1 MSRFTTRQLN
11 FINHLLFLP
20 LRNMEVTPF
29 DNNVMATIIK
39 LRNQHKRADLAS
51 IYKELTKNL
60 ELSKFTEDHLKNRI
74 NALLVNGKII
84 DKPNRDHPS
93 YLLNESVSPTVDH
106 VYEPEL
112 LETPLTPLNS
122 PLSAPRLNGEIE
134 TPTIGQQ
141 HTSPSILENE
151 LFLETMLKKAQN
163 YTTFKN
169 KIITELQ
176 KTVEGIFKS
185 ELEQFKVKSEK
196 TLSDSHI
203 VYQEQIQSLKEACR
217 TKDIMISKL
226 LETIE
231 NLNSNKKYNHC
242 NTTTRNNGYDND
254 SEIQRSKNTHLVLPQ
269 WDILSTTSDTTATS
283 DNGRSIHVIPRTS
296 IEEQLREVR
305 LQKGVQF
312 KEYQRLHSETKKLE
326 EKPDTYPPNT
336 CVLMGDSILNG
347 VIERN
352 LSNDRSVKVRKFP
365 GATVDDLRHHALP
378 IIRKQPKYLIIHAG
392 TNNAVKLTTRDILN
406 KLLQLKSFIQEKL
419 PDVEII
425 VSTPTL
431 RSDNGK
437 AVLTIRQLTN
447 HLINLKINIRD
458 NITGKHLSKRGL
470 HLNQSGSNLL
480 TKNISKLQKF

>member
-1 MSRFTTRQLN
+1 
-11 FINHLLFLP
+11 
-20 LRNMEVTPF
+20 MEVTPL

-60 ELSKFTEDHLKNRI
+60 ELNKFTQDHLKNRI

-84 DKPNRDHPS
+84 DKPNRDRPS
-93 YLLNESVSPTVDH
+93 YLLNENVSSTVDH

-122 PLSAPRLNGEIE
+122 PLSAPRLDGEIE

-141 HTSPSILENE
+141 HTCPFIVESE
-151 LFLETMLKKAQN
+151 LFLDTMLKKAH

-169 KIITELQ
+169 EIITELQ

-196 TLSDSHI
+196 ALSDSHI

-231 NLNSNKKYNHC
+231 NLNSNKNYNHC
-242 NTTTRNNGYDND
+242 NTTTTNKGYNND
-254 SEIQRSKNTHLVLPQ
+254 SEIQRSKNTHLPPPQ
-269 WDILSTTSDTTATS
+269 WDILSTSSDTTATS
-283 DNGRSIHVIPRTS
+283 DNGRSIHVIPRIS

-326 EKPDTYPPNT
+326 EKPDTYPPNN

-352 LSNDRSVKVRKFP
+352 LLNDKSVKVKVKVKVKVRKFP
-365 GATVDDLRHHALP
+365 GATVDHLRHHAPP
-378 IIRKQPKYLIIHAG
+378 IIPKQPKYLIIYAG
-392 TNNAVKLTTRDILN
+392 TNDAVTFTSRDILN

-419 PDVEII
+419 PDAEII
-425 VSTPTL
+425 VSTPTV

-437 AVLTIRQLTN
+437 AALTIRQLTN
-447 HLINLKINIRD
+447 HLINLKIDILDNR

-470 HLNQSGSNLL
+470 HLNQSGFNLL
-480 TKNISKLQKF
+480 TKSIISKLRKF